1 MPALDQYEKAVF
13 CNISIFLC
21 IFFRRALILL
31 FCISQWIDEYDY
43 DYGDDENDDDE
54 SNEKMILIVIMV
66 MMRTMTMIVILIIL
80 TVLRGKMLSQLQNS
94 FFLLNRNSG
103 PFSNLKN
110 IVNWLPPS
118 WFLKLKKCLWNYLHR
133 MNWSFRVAQF
143 KNNPQTSL
151 CEHKLW

>member
-94 FFLLNRNSG
+94 FFLLNRNSV
-103 PFSNLKN
+103 PFSNLKYCELITTIIIFKTEKVFVKFSAQN
-110 IVNWLPPS
+110 E
-118 WFLKLKKCLWNYLHR
+118 LKLQSGPVLKQSSNKFVW
-133 MNWSFRVAQF
+133 A
-143 KNNPQTSL
+143 
-151 CEHKLW
+151 